1 MYDCYFLKDRIKSY
15 KCPICNRIYDEMEV
29 AQAKVK
35 RCFECDEKLEEIIHK
50 DVPISDGN
58 YTEVEVKILGIIAT
72 LSKDEAMSAAEIGD
86 AVGCSYQKVA
96 NWCSKV
102 LAKKELIN
110 IEKRE
115 GRNYYYDKTV

>member
-1 MYDCYFLKDRIKSY
+1 
-15 KCPICNRIYDEMEV
+15 MEV

-72 LSKDEAMSAAEIGD
+72 LSKEEAMSAAEIGD

-110 IEKRE
+110 IEKE
-115 GRNYYYDKTV
+115 MVVIIIMIKWFNM

>member
-1 MYDCYFLKDRIKSY
+1 
-15 KCPICNRIYDEMEV
+15 
-29 AQAKVK
+29 
-35 RCFECDEKLEEIIHK
+35 
-50 DVPISDGN
+50 
-58 YTEVEVKILGIIAT
+58 
-72 LSKDEAMSAAEIGD
+72 MSAAEIGD